1 MRDTKNEIRFEIME
15 HIGILEEHQNGW
27 NTELNIV
34 SWNGNPAK
42 YDIRDWSPDRM
53 RMSKGLTFTEQE
65 MKTLVELTAN
75 RELKL
80 PHQIHKKSEP
90 EFER

>member
-34 SWNGNPAK
+34 S
-42 YDIRDWSPDRM
+42 
-53 RMSKGLTFTEQE
+53 
-65 MKTLVELTAN
+65 
-75 RELKL
+75 
-80 PHQIHKKSEP
+80 
-90 EFER
+90 